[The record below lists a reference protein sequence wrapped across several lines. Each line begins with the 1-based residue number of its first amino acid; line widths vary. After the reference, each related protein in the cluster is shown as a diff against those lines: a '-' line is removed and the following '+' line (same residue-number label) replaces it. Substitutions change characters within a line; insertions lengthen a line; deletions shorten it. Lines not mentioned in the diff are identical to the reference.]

1 MTIDV
6 GRLKWRSR
14 RGMRELD
21 AVLRAFLDHSF
32 ESLSDADKAR
42 YDALLNLPDP
52 ELYDYLVRR
61 YEPEDPEL
69 ARLISLIRGD
79 AAL

>member
-1 MTIDV
+1 MTPDI
-6 GRLKWRSR
+6 GRLRWRSR

-21 AVLRAFLDHSF
+21 AVLLPFLEGAF
-32 ESLSDADKAR
+32 EKLSDADKAR

-61 YEPEDPEL
+61 HAPD
-69 ARLISLIRGD
+69 D
-79 AAL
+79 AEQIGRAHV

>member
-1 MTIDV
+1 MTVDI

-21 AVLRAFLDHSF
+21 AVLRAFLDRAF
-32 ESLSDADKAR
+32 ENLSDADKAR
-42 YDALLNLPDP
+42 YDALLNLSDPD
-52 ELYDYLVRR
+52 LYDYLLRR
-61 YEPEDPEL
+61 HEPEDPEL

-79 AAL
+79 AAP